1 MDFLKSMGK
10 QAVIIAVVAAIAF
23 FVAPG
28 LMTTLAI
35 GFAAGAV
42 VGNLFPAFEG
52 GIEKLIDKVMQRK

>member
-10 QAVIIAVVAAIAF
+10 QAAIVAVVAGIAF

-52 GIEKLIDKVMQRK
+52 GIENLIAKFRR